1 MLQHVGEQCKHLIE
15 SAADR
20 RARAGQRCLYEVVQ
34 LVAAL
39 QNSAVWQDHPELS
52 TRCNAAAQVL
62 LLHLIKVCYSQTS
75 AATLRASV

>member
-15 SAADR
+15 SAADS

-39 QNSAVWQDHPELS
+39 QHSAAWQDEPDLG
-52 TRCNAAAQVL
+52 TRCSAAAQVL
-62 LLHLIKVCYSQTS
+62 LLHLVKVCWSPTV
-75 AATLRASV
+75 AATV